1 MDKTMYENCIAILKS
16 ELVPAMGC
24 TEPIAIAYA
33 AAKARA
39 VLGKLPDTIVARCSG
54 NIIKN
59 VKGVT
64 VPNSGGLKGIDV
76 AAVLGAV
83 GGKEEL
89 ELEVISQVTEEDRKK
104 TRELLE
110 QGICSCE
117 LEEGEENLY
126 IRITMAAGEDTAMVE
141 IRSKH
146 NHICRIERNGEI
158 LFSQEDLVKEVSG
171 DRSLLTVKNILEFA
185 DSLDPADV
193 EEVLGRQIDCNR
205 AISEEGMSGQYGASV
220 GKTLVEC
227 EGNDVRTRA
236 KAAAAAGSDARMD
249 GCPLPVVINSG
260 SGNQGMTICL
270 PILTYAE
277 EMGVSREKLLRALA
291 LANLI
296 AVHEK
301 YYIGSLSAY
310 CGATCAGCAAACGIA
325 YLKGAD
331 YEVISQTIINT
342 IADIGGM
349 VCDGAKPSCAAK
361 IASAVDA
368 GLMGYELAVRGKG
381 FRDGEGLVAKDVE
394 QTIQNLGRMGREGM
408 KSTDVEILNIMIG
421 K

>member
-1 MDKTMYENCIAILKS
+1 MDKKMYDNCIAILKS

-39 VLGKLPDTIVARCSG
+39 VLGKLPETIVARCSG

-76 AAVLGAV
+76 AAILGAV
-83 GGKEEL
+83 GGKEDL
-89 ELEVISQVTEEDRKK
+89 ELEVISQVTEEDRQK
-104 TRELLE
+104 TRELLDK
-110 QGICSCE
+110 GICSCE

-126 IRITMAAGEDTAMVE
+126 IRIYMTAGEDSSMVE

-146 NHICRIERNGEI
+146 NHICRIEKNGEVV
-158 LFSQEDLVKEVSG
+158 FSQDDLVKEISG

-185 DSLDPADV
+185 DSLNPEDV
-193 EEVLGRQIDCNR
+193 EEVLGKQIDCNR
-205 AISEEGMSGQYGASV
+205 AISEEGMTGKYGASV

-227 EGNDVRTRA
+227 VGDDVRTRA

-249 GCPLPVVINSG
+249 GCPMPVVINSG

-277 EMGVSREKLLRALA
+277 EMKVPREKLLRALA

-325 YLKGAD
+325 YLKGAG
-331 YEVISQTIINT
+331 YEVISQTIVNA
-342 IADIGGM
+342 IANIGGM

-361 IASAVDA
+361 IASAVEA
-368 GLMGYELAVRGKG
+368 GLMGYELAVREKG
-381 FRDGEGLVAKDVE
+381 FRDGEGLVAGDVE